1 MCKKAWMVKKIEKDY
16 NALRSAPRSEGVRY
30 NNGSETNFNVAE
42 GFDFA
47 IYKQF
52 LLLMFCLS
60 KSATI
65 ASLT

>member
-1 MCKKAWMVKKIEKDY
+1 MVKKLKKITMH
-16 NALRSAPRSEGVRY
+16 NAPRSENLRY

-52 LLLMFCLS
+52 LH
-60 KSATI
+60 
-65 ASLT
+65 